1 MGDFMLGRPGTFQQS
16 TPNKNDVHETRLNTY
31 ITDSWK
37 ARPRLTV
44 NYGVR
49 WEPFLPQ
56 LVPDQS
62 GVPGPVY
69 NFSHDRFIQG
79 IYSTVF
85 KNAPAG
91 FYYTGDPGFPA
102 RTGIN
107 NRWWQFAPRLG
118 FAWDVNGNGKTSL
131 RASYAFG
138 YAFVPGDWREDTAG
152 SIPWG
157 GRVSVASPPGGLDAP
172 WKGLTNP
179 YPIVL
184 DKNAPFLPRGQFK
197 ADPTNLETP
206 QTYSWNL
213 ALQHQIRNNWLVSAS
228 YLATRT
234 LHIWTMNALNPAVF
248 IPGNCSAGL
257 SAPGLCSTTANTD
270 ARRILSLE
278 RPADGDKIGP
288 LGQMDDGGYSTYHAM
303 LLSLERRAA
312 RNLTFSANYTLSHC
326 IGPFTPTQILKLSPD
341 ATYSKPNDRN
351 FDRGNCLSDRRQV
364 FNLSAVAQTPQF
376 SNHMLRTFAG
386 SWKVSPLYRFSS
398 GQPLDV
404 VSGVDQAL
412 NGVTVGSSNSTLR
425 QRPNQVLA
433 SGYQDRSGGPL
444 TQWLNLAAY
453 ALPPLGSYGT
463 LGYDALVAPH
473 TWSFDMAL
481 SRTFNIR
488 EMRRLEVRAEAFNVF
503 NSFRPGCAP
512 GASAC
517 PAGGVNTTLNSNTFG
532 QIRNALD
539 PRIMQFALKYAF

>member
-1 MGDFMLGRPGTFQQS
+1 
-16 TPNKNDVHETRLNTY
+16 
-31 ITDSWK
+31 
-37 ARPRLTV
+37 
-44 NYGVR
+44 
-49 WEPFLPQ
+49 
-56 LVPDQS
+56 
-62 GVPGPVY
+62 
-69 NFSHDRFIQG
+69 
-79 IYSTVF
+79 
-85 KNAPAG
+85 
-91 FYYTGDPGFPA
+91 
-102 RTGIN
+102 
-107 NRWWQFAPRLG
+107 
-118 FAWDVNGNGKTSL
+118 
-131 RASYAFG
+131 
-138 YAFVPGDWREDTAG
+138 
-152 SIPWG
+152 
-157 GRVSVASPPGGLDAP
+157 
-172 WKGLTNP
+172 
-179 YPIVL
+179 
-184 DKNAPFLPRGQFK
+184 
-197 ADPTNLETP
+197 
-206 QTYSWNL
+206 
-213 ALQHQIRNNWLVSAS
+213 
-228 YLATRT
+228 
-234 LHIWTMNALNPAVF
+234 
-248 IPGNCSAGL
+248 
-257 SAPGLCSTTANTD
+257 
-270 ARRILSLE
+270 
-278 RPADGDKIGP
+278 
-288 LGQMDDGGYSTYHAM
+288 M

-376 SNHMLRTFAG
+376 SNRMLRTFAG

-488 EMRRLEVRAEAFNVF
+488 EMQRLEVRAEAFNVF